1 MTTMKRYGGIW
12 MITYSEEHLRY
23 LKRKKR
29 ESIIVHVIR
38 ISIIAL
44 FLVIWEGLAKF
55 EIINTFLSSSPSQ
68 VFSTA
73 FSLIKTGN
81 LLEHIWVTL
90 YEVLISFFIATAFG
104 FITGTILWSSKIVA
118 KVIDPYLTI
127 LNSLPKVALGPLI
140 IIWVGASVNSII
152 FMALL
157 ISTFITIINIY
168 NGFISTDKSYI
179 VLLKSMKASKWKIF
193 LKAVLPSNLVTI
205 ISTCKINISMSL
217 IGVIMGEL
225 LVSKSGL
232 GYLIMYGSQVFNINL
247 VITSVVILGI
257 ISYLLYFV
265 IDIFEKKFIAT
276 N

>member
-55 EIINTFLSSSPSQ
+55 DIINTFLSSSPSQ

-265 IDIFEKKFIAT
+265 IDIFEKKFIAA